1 MWFFLTSRL
10 RTWLLLTVVVP
21 LATGL
26 LRRAGQVL
34 ERRTGSTPVTRA
46 LYKAG
51 DLGDRA
57 RATLRGGRRRRR
69 W

>member
-1 MWFFLTSRL
+1 MWLFLTSRL

-46 LYKAG
+46 
-51 DLGDRA
+51 
-57 RATLRGGRRRRR
+57 
-69 W
+69 